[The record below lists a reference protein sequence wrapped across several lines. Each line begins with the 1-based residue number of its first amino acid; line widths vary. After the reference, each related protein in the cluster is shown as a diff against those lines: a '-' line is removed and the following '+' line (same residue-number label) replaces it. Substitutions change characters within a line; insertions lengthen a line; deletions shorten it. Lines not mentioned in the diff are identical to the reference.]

1 MGSNVSGHKTFL
13 LLQQQIVYFYPT
25 QHCISSSVE
34 CWNGD
39 DDNTSTVQQPIPS
52 QLYHKHQQT
61 IDETAVV
68 NRTILLLTHDIL
80 PRTKDFTLGE
90 PRVFF
95 QQKKE
100 ISIIHGKTPLFNRD
114 LAPYFWVWKTIR
126 VPQRNRRVHLLGGK
140 LSGRAKENGV
150 CLNPFLHSA
159 HILGTFWVIVSLKW
173 GSRATE
179 IEKLH
184 LFRFDERSFLQL
196 RKSLRKR

>member
-1 MGSNVSGHKTFL
+1 M
-13 LLQQQIVYFYPT
+13 YFYPT

-80 PRTKDFTLGE
+80 GTKDFTGYFSPTERRKYQLFME
-90 PRVFF
+90 R
-95 QQKKE
+95 
-100 ISIIHGKTPLFNRD
+100 PLSLIETWLLIFGCEKP
-114 LAPYFWVWKTIR
+114 LEYHS
-126 VPQRNRRVHLLGGK
+126 NRRVHLLGRK

-159 HILGTFWVIVSLKW
+159 HILGTF
-173 GSRATE
+173 
-179 IEKLH
+179 
-184 LFRFDERSFLQL
+184 
-196 RKSLRKR
+196 

>member
-68 NRTILLLTHDIL
+68 NRTILPLTHDIKKNK
-80 PRTKDFTLGE
+80 RFYW
-90 PRVFF
+90 VFF
-95 QQKKE
+95 SNRKKE

-126 VPQRNRRVHLLGGK
+126 VPQRNRRVHLLGRK

-173 GSRATE
+173 GSRE
-179 IEKLH
+179 LLKLKNYISSD
-184 LFRFDERSFLQL
+184 LTRGGVSC
-196 RKSLRKR
+196 S

>member
-1 MGSNVSGHKTFL
+1 MGNVSGHKTFL

-80 PRTKDFTLGE
+80 GTKDFTGYFSPTERRKYQLFME
-90 PRVFF
+90 R
-95 QQKKE
+95 
-100 ISIIHGKTPLFNRD
+100 PLS
-114 LAPYFWVWKTIR
+114 LIETW
-126 VPQRNRRVHLLGGK
+126 LLIFGCEK
-140 LSGRAKENGV
+140 PLEY
-150 CLNPFLHSA
+150 HSA
-159 HILGTFWVIVSLKW
+159 
-173 GSRATE
+173 TE
-179 IEKLH
+179 GFIC
-184 LFRFDERSFLQL
+184 
-196 RKSLRKR
+196 